1 MSKSLIH
8 SPQSDDLLMD
18 APLTVQ
24 CNAPQYQNTHTAAHL
39 RSEGD
44 INTTAAREKWHA
56 SIKNK
61 ATQTLLQRDAKV
73 FVHQAMSTPCLDALD
88 AAEGIFLQNSAGKK
102 IMDFHG
108 NNVHQLGF
116 KHPHVINKVT
126 EQMASLPFSPRRF
139 SNEAAIQCA
148 EKLTHLCGGELNRVL
163 FAPGGTSVIGMAL
176 KLARHITNNFKV
188 VSLWDSF
195 HGASLDAISIG
206 GEACFRQGMGP
217 LLAGVERIP
226 PPITY
231 RGAFSHQNK
240 NAVLSDVHYADYLE
254 YVIEKEGGIGAFIA
268 EAVRNTDVQVPS
280 KAYWKRIREICDKH
294 NVLLIIDDIPNCMGR
309 SGEWFTHQA
318 FDIEPDILC
327 IGKGFGGGVIP
338 IAAMV
343 TKDKYN
349 TAAQVS
355 LGHYTHEKSP
365 IGCAAALATMEVIEH
380 DNLLDKVKAD
390 SAFMRQQLMAMKEKY
405 SVIGD
410 IRGIGLL
417 WGIELVTNQYSKE
430 RAFDEA
436 EAVLYQC
443 LNDGLSFKV
452 SQGNVIQLSPPLI
465 IERHDLKAALRIF
478 DHAISTV
485 CKQFHYSVNH

>member
-1 MSKSLIH
+1 MTTTNQEQILK
-8 SPQSDDLLMD
+8 
-18 APLTVQ
+18 A
-24 CNAPQYQNTHTAAHL
+24 THF

-44 INTTAAREKWHA
+44 VNTTPAREKWNE
-56 SIKNK
+56 SLNDD
-61 ATQTLLQRDAKV
+61 ATQAMLKRDSDV
-73 FVHQAMSTPCLDALD
+73 FIHQAMSTPCLDTLE
-88 AAEGIFLQNSAGKK
+88 AAEGIYIQDATGKK
-102 IMDFHG
+102 YMDFHG
-108 NNVHQLGF
+108 NNVHQLGYG
-116 KHPHVINKVT
+116 HPHITNKVT
-126 EQMASLPFSPRRF
+126 QQMASLPFSPRRF
-139 SNEAAIQCA
+139 TNGTAVQCA
-148 EKLTHLCGGELNRVL
+148 EKLTQICGGDLNRVL

-176 KLARHITNNFKV
+176 KLARHVTKNFKV

-195 HGASLDAISIG
+195 HGASLDAISVG
-206 GEACFRQGMGP
+206 GEACFREGIGP
-217 LLAGVERIP
+217 LMAGVERIP
-226 PPITY
+226 PAVSY
-231 RGAFSHQNK
+231 RGAFPLNDS
-240 NAVLSDVHYADYLE
+240 LSLRGQSSGDNNETACDVHYADYLE

-294 NVLLIIDDIPNCMGR
+294 NVMLIIDDIPNGMGR

-327 IGKGFGGGVIP
+327 IGKGFGGGLVP

-365 IGCAAALATMEVIEH
+365 IGCAAALATMEVIEQQ
-380 DNLLDKVKAD
+380 NLLEKVQAD
-390 SAFMRQQLMAMKEKY
+390 STFVHEQLLQMKEKY
-405 SVIGD
+405 PIIGD
-410 IRGIGLL
+410 VRGIGLL
-417 WGIELVTNQYSKE
+417 WGVELVTDHITKT

-465 IERHDLKAALRIF
+465 ISRSELEVALSVFEKAIAK
-478 DHAISTV
+478 V
-485 CKQFHYSVNH
+485 CKDFEYL

>member
-1 MSKSLIH
+1 MTTTNQEPALK
-8 SPQSDDLLMD
+8 
-18 APLTVQ
+18 AT
-24 CNAPQYQNTHTAAHL
+24 YF

-44 INTTAAREKWHA
+44 VNTTPAREKWNE
-56 SIKNK
+56 SLNDD
-61 ATQTLLQRDAKV
+61 ATQAMLKRDSDV
-73 FVHQAMSTPCLDALD
+73 FLHQAMSTPCLDTLET
-88 AAEGIFLQNSAGKK
+88 AEGIYIQDTTGKK
-102 IMDFHG
+102 YMDFHG
-108 NNVHQLGF
+108 NNVHQLGYG
-116 KHPHVINKVT
+116 HPHIINKVT
-126 EQMASLPFSPRRF
+126 QQMASLPFSPRRF
-139 SNEAAIQCA
+139 TNETAVQCA
-148 EKLTHLCGGELNRVL
+148 EKLTQICGGDLNRVL

-176 KLARHITNNFKV
+176 KLARHVTNNFKV

-195 HGASLDAISIG
+195 HGASLDAISVG
-206 GEACFRQGMGP
+206 GEACFREGMGP
-217 LLAGVERIP
+217 LMAGVERIP
-226 PPITY
+226 PAVSY
-231 RGAFSHQNK
+231 RGAFPIRDSFSPRDSFP
-240 NAVLSDVHYADYLE
+240 LSGSSAGDNNETACDVHYADYLE

-294 NVLLIIDDIPNCMGR
+294 NVMLIIDDIPNGMGR

-327 IGKGFGGGVIP
+327 IGKGFGGGLVP

-365 IGCAAALATMEVIEH
+365 IGCAAALATMEVIEQE
-380 DNLLDKVKAD
+380 NLLEKVQAD
-390 SAFMRQQLMAMKEKY
+390 SVFVREQLLQMKEKY
-405 SVIGD
+405 PVIGD
-410 IRGIGLL
+410 VRGIGLL
-417 WGIELVTNQYSKE
+417 WGVELVTDHITKT

-465 IERHDLKAALRIF
+465 INRSELEVALSVFEKAIAK
-478 DHAISTV
+478 V
-485 CKQFHYSVNH
+485 CRDFEYL